1 MRFGLN
7 VNQDSGTY
15 SLTRADD
22 FRAPDHPIL
31 AGVNQ
36 FDGEGV
42 SPGVIVANVPGVTPQ
57 VLVNAKGTTRNND
70 NATKGSDRPVTE
82 NDGALVVAEAG
93 LGRVAISFDRNTFF
107 NANGAGTDL
116 HHLDNETYARNLFEW
131 LAGRSPPRPQVQAES
146 FQIDEDGSQKWRI
159 AFNRY
164 VGRSL
169 SLDDVKLINRKTG
182 EKIAAAAVSFDAS
195 SNTASFT
202 FVRLAFTRKLSSDA
216 VRQGGDG
223 FERASDG
230 GGRAVQFPCFAVSAI
245 SSVNRKIQNGGGCQ
259 VIHRLIHRLSQVVA
273 RICAVGG

>member
-15 SLTRADD
+15 SLSRAAD

-36 FDGEGV
+36 IDGEGV

-107 NANGAGTDL
+107 NTNGAGTDL
-116 HHLDNETYARNLFEW
+116 HHLDNEAYARNLFEW

-146 FQIDEDGSQKWRI
+146 FQIEDDGSQKLRI

-164 VGRSL
+164 VGGSL

-182 EKIAAAAVSFDAS
+182 AKIATAAVSFDAS

-202 FVRLAFTRKLSSDA
+202 FARLLSPGNYRATLFAQGVTDA
-216 VRQGGDG
+216 KGHPMAADVL
-223 FERASDG
+223 FN
-230 GGRAVQFPCFAVSAI
+230 FHVSA
-245 SSVNRKIQNGGGCQ
+245 
-259 VIHRLIHRLSQVVA
+259 
-273 RICAVGG
+273 